1 MEEFFVE
8 KKLYFGLSQKKI
20 CSGQI
25 CRVNGHLA
33 RKQEIKARPEE
44 SIRMAIRVNQVS
56 VLKRNTIRV

>member
-1 MEEFFVE
+1 LW
-8 KKLYFGLSQKKI
+8 KRNYTLDSSKNI

-25 CRVNGHLA
+25 FRVNGHLA
-33 RKQEIKARPEE
+33 RKQEVKARPEE